1 MPDHRD
7 ALVPPPPQD
16 EAPTRWTRP
25 MIRELGRV
33 QGTAG
38 GLDPGAEESSGYYV
52 LGSGLGPFASS

>member
-1 MPDHRD
+1 MTNHRD

-33 QGTAG
+33 QGTEG
-38 GLDPGAEESSGYYV
+38 
-52 LGSGLGPFASS
+52 GSGGGVTESVEYYDFHASTS